1 MKEKLTAVEYI
12 KQKLM
17 CDEYWYENM
26 TFDQIFEQAEK
37 IDKRQKHESI
47 ENQVAILQDTLD
59 EMMTGFDS
67 EEDRMDFIL
76 DICNGYKKRI
86 ETKQQEQ

>member
-1 MKEKLTAVEYI
+1 MKTAVEFLEIEIQKVVYIAKSNKVKFDELI
-12 KQKLM
+12 KQAK
-17 CDEYWYENM
+17 E
-26 TFDQIFEQAEK
+26 
-37 IDKRQKHESI
+37 IDNRLKHESI
-47 ENQVAILQDTLD
+47 ESQVAILKDTLD

>member
-1 MKEKLTAVEYI
+1 MTAVEFLEIEIQKVVYI
-12 KQKLM
+12 AKSNKVKFDELM
-17 CDEYWYENM
+17 
-26 TFDQIFEQAEK
+26 EQAK
-37 IDKRQKHESI
+37 KNDKRLKHEYI
-47 ENQVAILQDTLD
+47 ESQVAILKDTLD